1 MNTKEKSDMS
11 ENKNQQGIAAKPD
24 TGKMDE
30 PANNRPLV
38 TYYKSGR
45 DKITEAAIFI
55 LERRRKVL
63 AQQAE
68 EGKTEQKNN

>member
-1 MNTKEKSDMS
+1 MS
-11 ENKNQQGIAAKPD
+11 ENKNLQEIAAKPD
-24 TGKMDE
+24 TGKMDV
-30 PANNRPLV
+30 PANNKPFV
-38 TYYKSGR
+38 TYYKSGK

-55 LERRRKVL
+55 LERRRKIL